1 MTDNTTASTIAAVAT
16 ATLADKAKAL
26 LAKIPGD
33 QQQAAADLITQYGP
47 RLFEMAQQDAWD
59 YLRRLMAGDV
69 SAVSELDAKLSDS
82 DFIAKV
88 KTNTA
93 RWESVANYNVVR
105 ENLKNEI
112 LLRMAPIVVSI
123 LAALVGL

>member
-1 MTDNTTASTIAAVAT
+1 
-16 ATLADKAKAL
+16 
-26 LAKIPGD
+26 
-33 QQQAAADLITQYGP
+33 
-47 RLFEMAQQDAWD
+47 MAQEDAWD

-69 SAVSELDAKLSDS
+69 SAVSELDAKLSDD

-93 RWESVANYNVVR
+93 RWESVANYNMVR

-112 LLRMAPIVVSI
+112 LLRMAPIVASI